1 MFHLTIKH
9 NDVEI
14 SFRSEDL
21 QSITPIV
28 EPVVKTINAPA
39 KKPGL
44 KNRFTKSGKRLGR
57 PPKVQSVA

>member
-21 QSITPIV
+21 QSITPVV
-28 EPVVKTINAPA
+28 EPIVKTISAPIKRA
-39 KKPGL
+39 AL
-44 KNRFTKSGKRLGR
+44 KSRVSKNGKRLGR
-57 PPKVQSVA
+57 PPKAQVAS

>member
-21 QSITPIV
+21 QSITPVV
-28 EPVVKTINAPA
+28 EPIVKTISAPIKRA
-39 KKPGL
+39 GL
-44 KNRFTKSGKRLGR
+44 KNRITKNGKRLGR
-57 PPKVQSVA
+57 PPKVQPVA